1 MSSVRIA
8 LVLGEGDKE
17 DGDLEVIDVD
27 KIQPLSPNIFLVE
40 TKPFLKANLLKNGAA
55 NGELFTPEQIRFL
68 LSSLISHPH

>member
-1 MSSVRIA
+1 MASIRLA
-8 LVLGEGDKE
+8 LVLGEGNK
-17 DGDLEVIDVD
+17 DGDLEVIDVT

-68 LSSLISHPH
+68 LSSLIPQPH